1 MTYHTQVAVIG
12 AGPAGLSAA
21 LEIASAG
28 GKVTVFDENDRPGG
42 QLFKQIHKFFGSSHH
57 GAGVRGYHLG
67 EELLQKCLDAGVE
80 IKLNTVVYGLFPDN
94 ELGIVCNDQTHTVK
108 ADKILIATGASE
120 KPLAFPGW
128 DLPGV
133 MGAGAA
139 QTMVN
144 INRVLPGQKFV
155 MIGSGNVGLVVS
167 YQIMQA
173 GGQVVAIEEAGAD
186 GVLLVS
192 PYYNKPNQEGLY
204 QHFKSIA
211 ESTALPVLLYNVPG
225 RTGVSIQPATVAR
238 LAQVPNIVGMKDA
251 AGNMDNLTQLLRTVP
266 EQFHVYTGDDNLL
279 IPAMAIGV
287 YGLISVCAQ
296 VIPVQLRDMMKAFD
310 EHRTEDAAA
319 MHRKWFPVLD
329 VMFIASNPVPTKVA
343 LNLMGYNVG
352 KVRLP
357 LTMPSKG
364 QAEEIARV
372 LKAAGVIESDA
383 VPEGLYV

>member
-144 INRVLPGQKFV
+144 INRVLTGQKFV

-173 GGQVVAIEEAGAD
+173 GGQVVAIVEALPKVNGYSVHANKVKRYGVPIYTSHTIKEAIGTDQVEKVVIQEIGPGFVPVPGTEKELDADTVCLAVGLTPSVELAKMAGVQLTHIPKLGGFVPLHGKDMRTTDENIYVAGDVSGIEEASTAMESGRLA
-186 GVLLVS
+186 GC
-192 PYYNKPNQEGLY
+192 
-204 QHFKSIA
+204 SIA
-211 ESTALPVLLYNVPG
+211 EAIGALN
-225 RTGVSIQPATVAR
+225 A
-238 LAQVPNIVGMKDA
+238 DA
-251 AGNMDNLTQLLRTVP
+251 AEVRRKEINERIN
-266 EQFHVYTGDDNLL
+266 
-279 IPAMAIGV
+279 
-287 YGLISVCAQ
+287 
-296 VIPVQLRDMMKAFD
+296 QLRSGIHGEARRDNKGIIVRRY
-310 EHRTEDAAA
+310 EEWLAA
-319 MHRKWFPVLD
+319 K
-329 VMFIASNPVPTKVA
+329 
-343 LNLMGYNVG
+343 
-352 KVRLP
+352 
-357 LTMPSKG
+357 
-364 QAEEIARV
+364 
-372 LKAAGVIESDA
+372 
-383 VPEGLYV
+383 